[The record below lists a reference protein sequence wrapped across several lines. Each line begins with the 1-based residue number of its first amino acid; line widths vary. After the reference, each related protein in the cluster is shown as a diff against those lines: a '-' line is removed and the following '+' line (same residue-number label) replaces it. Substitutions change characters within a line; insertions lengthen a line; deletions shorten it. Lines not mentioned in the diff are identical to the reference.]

1 MKKLATELMR
11 NESGLILS
19 AEMVMILTI
28 CVLGVVVG
36 LVQVQTAIVNEL
48 QDVSLAFSG
57 FNQSYSTPAFFGCR
71 KWSGRTSFTA
81 SSGFIDFWDGCI
93 ANGSMGGGGF
103 GGGYGGGGF
112 GGGYGEIGGL
122 GYAGSQSTTTVT
134 PQSTTIPCETCPTGT
149 QETLTQPQTSGT
161 GVPQATPQATPQ
173 APLPPAPMPVPD
185 HVSPPS
191 PR

>member
-48 QDVSLAFSG
+48 QDISLAFSG

-81 SSGFIDFWDGCI
+81 SSGFIDFWDGCV
-93 ANGSMGGGGF
+93 ANGSM
-103 GGGYGGGGF
+103 GGGGF

-122 GYAGSQSTTTVT
+122 GYAGSQSATTTVT
-134 PQSTTIPCETCPTGT
+134 PQSTTIPCETCPPGT
-149 QETLTQPQTSGT
+149 QDSLTKPQTFGT
-161 GVPQATPQATPQ
+161 GVPQATPQ

-185 HVSPPS
+185 HVVPQN